1 MGLSILILGEIMSK
15 EQKPLPVTPDA
26 SDQVSG
32 PSVGLLITGILGAV
46 LSFIGLIASLFE
58 TGIESIKAH
67 RYFEEY
73 ADLAEGAAGVAFC
86 FVGLLLAA
94 FIIYA
99 SLKMKE
105 LTQWGLCLAASII
118 AMIPC
123 VSPCCIVGLPIGIWC
138 LVVLTKPEVRAAFH

>member
-1 MGLSILILGEIMSK
+1 MSK
-15 EQKPLPVTPDA
+15 EQKPVVTTPDA

-32 PSVGLLITGILGAV
+32 PSVGLLITGILTAI
-46 LSFIGLIASLFE
+46 LYFIGLIASIFE
-58 TGIESIKAH
+58 TGIESIKVH

-73 ADLAEGAAGVAFC
+73 ADIAEGAAGVAFC
-86 FVGLLLAA
+86 FVGLLVAG

-105 LTQWGLCLAASII
+105 LTQWSLCIAASII

-123 VSPCCIVGLPIGIWC
+123 ISPCCIVGLPIGIWC
-138 LVVLTKPEVRAAFH
+138 LVVLTKPEVKTAFH

>member
-1 MGLSILILGEIMSK
+1 M
-15 EQKPLPVTPDA
+15 VTTPEA

-32 PSVGLLITGILGAV
+32 PSVGLLITGILGGA
-46 LSFIGLIASLFE
+46 LSLLGFIGSLFE

-67 RYFEEY
+67 EFIGEY
-73 ADLAEGAAGVAFC
+73 ARIAEGAAGVAFC
-86 FVGLLLAA
+86 FVGLLVAG

-105 LTQWGLCLAASII
+105 LTQWSLCIAASII

-123 VSPCCIVGLPIGIWC
+123 ISPCCIVG
-138 LVVLTKPEVRAAFH
+138 

>member
-1 MGLSILILGEIMSK
+1 MSK
-15 EQKPLPVTPDA
+15 EQKPVVTTPDA

-32 PSVGLLITGILGAV
+32 PSVGLLITGILGGV
-46 LSFIGLIASLFE
+46 LCFIGLIASVFE

-67 RYFEEY
+67 RYFDEKY
-73 ADLAEGAAGVAFC
+73 AELAEGAAGVAFC
-86 FVGLLLAA
+86 FVGLLVAA

-105 LTQWGLCLAASII
+105 LTQWGLCVAASII

-123 VSPCCIVGLPIGIWC
+123 ISPCCIVGLPIGIWC
-138 LVVLTKPEVRAAFH
+138 LVVLTKPEVKAAFH